1 LEAEDGSIT
10 VNEEVWFD
18 KESRINLPP
27 QKRSIGF
34 VFQDYALFPNMTVKE
49 NLEYAQSDKDSKFLN
64 EMLDLFGLKGLEA
77 RKPGQLSGGQKQRT
91 AFARAI
97 IRKPTLLLLDEPLSA
112 LDTTT
117 RMELQNKLL
126 EIQKDFGFTT
136 IMVSHDMGEIAKVG
150 KEIWVLE
157 NGIIVDRGTPL
168 SVFSKGKVSGKVK
181 LIGEVIDIRKEDIV
195 FVIAIATGNNFV
207 KVVAT
212 ENDVENLTIGDKVMV
227 VSKAFNP
234 IIFKL

>member
-1 LEAEDGSIT
+1 
-10 VNEEVWFD
+10 
-18 KESRINLPP
+18 
-27 QKRSIGF
+27 
-34 VFQDYALFPNMTVKE
+34 
-49 NLEYAQSDKDSKFLN
+49 
-64 EMLDLFGLKGLEA
+64 
-77 RKPGQLSGGQKQRT
+77 
-91 AFARAI
+91 
-97 IRKPTLLLLDEPLSA
+97 
-112 LDTTT
+112 
-117 RMELQNKLL
+117 
-126 EIQKDFGFTT
+126 
-136 IMVSHDMGEIAKVG
+136 MVSHDMGEIAKVG